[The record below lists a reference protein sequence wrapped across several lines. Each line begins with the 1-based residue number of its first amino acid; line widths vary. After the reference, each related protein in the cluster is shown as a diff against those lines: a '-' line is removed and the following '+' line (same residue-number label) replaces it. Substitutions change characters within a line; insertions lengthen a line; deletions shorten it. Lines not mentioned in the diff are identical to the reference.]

1 MFDPFNQS
9 VIIER
14 NVQFHEVSPTPESVE
29 PHNTLNFPISPIHPI
44 SIARYYSSM
53 AIVDPSSSSFSS
65 ITPESNES
73 PKVNLVASNLLV
85 WVTQTLES
93 AGNEFGN
100 PSYLLCSS

>member
-1 MFDPFNQS
+1 MFHPSNQS
-9 VIIER
+9 VIIR
-14 NVQFHEVSPTPESVE
+14 RDVQFHEVSPLPKFVE
-29 PHNTLNFPISPIHPI
+29 PHITLNLPISPINPI
-44 SIARYYSSM
+44 YVTPSM
-53 AIVDPSSSSFSS
+53 FVPIVDHISSSSLS